1 MPPPALFAE
10 AAADIETDD
19 DNDVSGSVKSSTA
32 SLERKRI
39 WIGANDAAMSV
50 VMVWYGSE
58 CPV

>member
-19 DNDVSGSVKSSTA
+19 NNDVSGSVNSSTA

-39 WIGANDAAMSV
+39 WMGANDAAMSV
-50 VMVWYGSE
+50 VMV
-58 CPV
+58 